1 MADGVEP
8 TLAGLGPPPRAV
20 QEREKNFRP
29 ASRSSDS
36 MPSSTGWPAAR
47 RGSIGAARLLDRV
60 IADFAIDVLHLST
73 QPSAIIVADRCDGVV
88 RALSELD
95 DARIRA
101 MAAKA
106 RAITLACHTGL
117 NGAATLDAEI
127 AAQMQRTEKQR
138 LAKTGQASRTLGLG

>member
-1 MADGVEP
+1 MV
-8 TLAGLGPPPRAV
+8 AGGHSPSVRLFEAAACGTPLI
-20 QEREKNFRP
+20 
-29 ASRSSDS
+29 SDD
-36 MPSSTGWPAAR
+36 WP
-47 RGSIGAARLLDRV
+47 GLDR
-60 IADFAIDVLHLST
+60 FFP

-117 NGAATLDAEI
+117 NGAATLEAEI

-138 LAKTGQASRTLGLG
+138 LAKTG